1 MTDFSEWVKQGP
13 WPLDGAMGSLL
24 EERGFQ
30 LSRMLWSS
38 TMLIEDPQAIEQA
51 HRDYANVGARV
62 LTSASYQTSRF
73 GFRAEG
79 RDESDADRQ
88 MLAALSL
95 SREAA
100 SGAVDRVW
108 VAASVGPY
116 GAVLGGG
123 QEYVGNYGLA
133 HQALVDFHRE
143 RLEVMAHGE
152 PDVFACETIPDL
164 REVEA
169 LLEALADF
177 AHIPAWIS
185 MSCRDGDSTCA
196 GQPIDGLAEL
206 TRGEANIA
214 AIGVNCTKP
223 EYVSSLLCHLQGS
236 GPLVAYPNAG
246 RVWDGE
252 NRVWL
257 GDGDQ
262 VLPAVAVSEWV
273 ELGAA
278 LIGGCCGL
286 GPAAIADLAGQ
297 LGVMRSSA

>member
-1 MTDFSEWVKQGP
+1 MTDFHEWLRQGP

-51 HRDYANVGARV
+51 HRDYATAGARV

-79 RDESDADRQ
+79 RDEQDADRQ
-88 MLAALSL
+88 MLAALDL
-95 SREAA
+95 ARAAAGEAA
-100 SGAVDRVW
+100 QQVR

-123 QEYVGNYGLA
+123 QEYVGDYGLA
-133 HQALVDFHRE
+133 HRALVDFHRE
-143 RLEVMAHGE
+143 RLEVMAGGD

-196 GQPIDGLAEL
+196 GQPLRGLADL
-206 TRGEANIA
+206 TKGEANIA

-223 EYVSSLLCHLQGS
+223 EFVTSLLGHLQDA
-236 GPLVAYPNAG
+236 GPLLAYPNAG

-262 VLPAVAVSEWV
+262 VLPRIAVSEWV
-273 ELGAA
+273 GLGAV

-286 GPAAIADLAGQ
+286 GPAAIADLAGH
-297 LGVMRSSA
+297 LDEFRAM